1 MCTRAGRVP
10 HYRRMDA
17 DWSVELGPDAPT
29 LAVPWTSDDGR
40 LRFYDLRAQPEL
52 LLYIEE
58 AARSAELGE
67 FLAALNSTHSC
78 VQTAKCDVWFSR
90 ELSEVEAIYGASCK
104 FGSYIDLIFTAHE
117 ARASVA
123 EHEQLAKRLC
133 ELLRKAPEISAAAEF
148 IVRRC
153 HYEISLA
160 DPPLPLPVLER
171 QREDAEFAEGFYVT
185 FYLFGYDD
193 EEADARRRWSIA
205 LRLIGNA
212 ILQVSAEIAAS
223 SKEP

>member
-1 MCTRAGRVP
+1 MCTRVGRVP
-10 HYRRMDA
+10 HYGCMDA
-17 DWSVELGPDAPT
+17 DWSVELGPDDPT

-58 AARSAELGE
+58 AARYAELGE
-67 FLAALNSTHSC
+67 FLAALSSPNSC

-90 ELSEVEAIYGASCK
+90 ELSEAEGIYGAVCK
-104 FGSYIDLIFTAHE
+104 FGSYVDLIFTCLE
-117 ARASVA
+117 ARASFE
-123 EHEQLAKRLC
+123 EHEQLAQRLC

-153 HYEISLA
+153 HYEGDTGI
-160 DPPLPLPVLER
+160 
-171 QREDAEFAEGFYVT
+171 AEGFYLT
-185 FYLFGYDD
+185 FYLFGYGDD
-193 EEADARRRWSIA
+193 EGDARRRWGIA

-212 ILQVSAEIAAS
+212 ILQVSAQKAAS
-223 SKEP
+223 SK